1 LKKPLTYQTQ
11 KDINDIMNEIIQ
23 LYTYEQSSKKLALI
37 KEYRDDVSEK
47 KSLLSTKFIA
57 SMGVQGIVA
66 PPFNFDYVAS
76 LLNQNVYHKFC
87 IMLKKDLSVAFG
99 IDFKNFKNVP
109 KKLKKFL
116 DAPNNNFGEDLSSI
130 LENSIYDLLVFNR
143 ITNEVTRNSADGVG
157 LYHVNA
163 RNMYL
168 KVSADFKRIVSYK
181 QIFGGAEAVGSDYP
195 VYKLGKNAL
204 GSSMLAKEMYD
215 PSSDFYGVPYYMPA
229 LESIIYTKLIEDYI
243 GSFFENNARPDFMLI
258 VTGQA
263 MSPAQKTELGTQLST
278 LKGIGNGHKAL
289 YMNFENPNVNVVI
302 KELSRPV
309 DETFRN
315 TKIDY
320 RDAMATMHGVPPKI
334 LGFASGGSGLGGGTD
349 SIGALK
355 TLVDVIVPPIQ
366 KRVCNFYNAFFQNE
380 FGFNPEMTL
389 QKANV
394 YSDKDLAIIAD
405 LLKKGGIMTTNEARH
420 MNKLPLS
427 NSPENDQL
435 LQSDNSSTNL
445 GIEQDSIFN
454 IDQDKNSAFSSQS
467 NRSLAKGE

>member
-1 LKKPLTYQTQ
+1 
-11 KDINDIMNEIIQ
+11 MNEIIQ
-23 LYTYEQSSKKLALI
+23 LYTYEQSSKRMELL
-37 KEYRDDVSEK
+37 KEFRDGISEK
-47 KSLLSTKFIA
+47 KTLLSTQFI
-57 SMGVQGIVA
+57 SRMGESGIVS

-87 IMLKKDLSVAFG
+87 ITLKRDLSVAFG
-99 IDFKNFKNVP
+99 IDYNNFKNAP

-116 DAPNNNFGEDLSSI
+116 ESPNNNFGEELDDI
-130 LENSIYDLLVFNR
+130 LESSIYDLLVFNR
-143 ITNEVTRNSADGVG
+143 ITNEVTRSAGDNVG
-157 LYHVNA
+157 LYHTNA

-168 KVSADFKRIVSYK
+168 KVSSDLRKILSYK
-181 QIFGGAEAVGSDYP
+181 QIFGGAEAVGADYP
-195 VYKLGKNAL
+195 VYKKGKNAL
-204 GSSMLAKEMYD
+204 GSSIMAKEMYD

-229 LESIIYTKLIEDYI
+229 IDAIIGNRLIEDYI

-289 YMNFENPNVNVVI
+289 YMNFENPSVNVTI

-315 TKIDY
+315 TKADY
-320 RDAMATMHGVPPKI
+320 RDAMATIHGVPPKI

-355 TLVDVIVPPIQ
+355 TLVDIIIPPIQ
-366 KRVCNFYNAFFQNE
+366 KKVCTLYNSFFENE
-380 FGFNPEMTL
+380 FGFNPQMTL
-389 QKANV
+389 RKANV
-394 YSDKDLAIIAD
+394 YSDKDLAIISD

-420 MNKLPLS
+420 MNNLPLDD
-427 NSPENDQL
+427 SPENDKLFASEGGKQV
-435 LQSDNSSTNL
+435 L
-445 GIEQDSIFN
+445 GVEQDSIFN